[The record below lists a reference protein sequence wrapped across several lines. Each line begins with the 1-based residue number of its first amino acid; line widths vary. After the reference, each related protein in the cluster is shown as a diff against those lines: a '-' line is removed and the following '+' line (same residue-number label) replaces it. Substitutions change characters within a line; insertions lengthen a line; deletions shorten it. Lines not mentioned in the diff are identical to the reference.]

1 MRKIININKVI
12 KPFDR
17 KINISG
23 DKSISIRFVILAS
36 MAKGKSIAKNL
47 LRSEDVLNTIKCIK
61 NLGIKFDYMF
71 TSALIR
77 AQLTGSIIL
86 ENLDQTEIN
95 IIKNKALNERFY
107 GDLQGLNK
115 DECRKKWGDEKVQIW
130 RRSYDKGP
138 PGGETLKETGER
150 VLPYYLEE
158 ILPLIFKNNN
168 IIIAA
173 HGNSLRSLI
182 KYLDDISDEDIV
194 KLEIPT
200 GAPIHYVF
208 DQSGKVISK
217 QNLIE

>member
-1 MRKIININKVI
+1 MIERNL
-12 KPFDR
+12 
-17 KINISG
+17 
-23 DKSISIRFVILAS
+23 ILVRHGQS
-36 MAKGKSIAKNL
+36 EWNEKNL
-47 LRSEDVLNTIKCIK
+47 FTGWENPGLTDKGMHEAKIAGSLIK

-71 TSALIR
+71 TSALTR

-115 DECRKKWGDEKVQIW
+115 DECRKKWGNEKVQIW

-150 VLPYYLEE
+150 VLPYYLDE
-158 ILPLIFKNNN
+158 ILPLIFKNSN

-208 DQSGKVISK
+208 DQSGKVVSK

>member
-1 MRKIININKVI
+1 MIERNL
-12 KPFDR
+12 
-17 KINISG
+17 
-23 DKSISIRFVILAS
+23 ILVRHGQS
-36 MAKGKSIAKNL
+36 EWNEKNL
-47 LRSEDVLNTIKCIK
+47 FTGWENPGLTDKGMHEAKIAGSLIK

-77 AQLTGSIIL
+77 ARLTGSIIL
-86 ENLDQTEIN
+86 ENLDQAGIN

-158 ILPLIFKNNN
+158 ILPLILENNN

-200 GAPIHYVF
+200 GAPMHYVF
-208 DQSGKVISK
+208 NQSGKVISK

>member
-1 MRKIININKVI
+1 MIERNL
-12 KPFDR
+12 
-17 KINISG
+17 
-23 DKSISIRFVILAS
+23 ILVRHGQS
-36 MAKGKSIAKNL
+36 EWNEKNL
-47 LRSEDVLNTIKCIK
+47 FTGWENPGLTDKGMHEAKIAGSLIK

-71 TSALIR
+71 TSDLIR

-86 ENLDQTEIN
+86 ENLHQAEIN

-200 GAPIHYVF
+200 GAPMHYVF
-208 DQSGKVISK
+208 NQSGKVISK